1 MQIKQTKKEHFLHHN
16 SDKNEPTDTETAMEK
31 ELQSELNTLGKMAIS
46 FSPKPLKPI
55 EIPEQKP
62 FSFNYM
68 SPALACSLA
77 LLLVFF
83 TYKIYTPSGG
93 GEIINLETVY
103 QEIETDEIF
112 MNEVNALVDEIAYS
126 DFYPETTAV
135 ESKYDF
141 SDDFIEVIVPI

>member
-1 MQIKQTKKEHFLHHN
+1 MQIKQNKKAHFLHPT
-16 SDKNEPTDTETAMEK
+16 SGKNELTGTDTAMEK
-31 ELQSELNTLGKMAIS
+31 ELQSELNTLGKMADS

-68 SPALACSLA
+68 SPVLACSLA

-83 TYKIYTPSGG
+83 TYKIYTPPGG
-93 GEIINLETVY
+93 GEIINLETLY

-112 MNEVNALVDEIAYS
+112 MNEVNALVEEVAFS
-126 DFYPETTAV
+126 DFYPETTAD

>member
-1 MQIKQTKKEHFLHHN
+1 MKIKQNKKDNFSNPASGKIEI
-16 SDKNEPTDTETAMEK
+16 SE
-31 ELQSELNTLGKMAIS
+31 ELQSELSTLSKMANN
-46 FSPKPLKPI
+46 FSPKPLNPI
-55 EIPEQKP
+55 EIPEQRP

-68 SPALACSLA
+68 TPVMACSLA

-83 TYKIYTPSGG
+83 TYKIYVPSGTNKLV
-93 GEIINLETVY
+93 NLETIY

-112 MNEVNALVDEIAYS
+112 MDEVNSLVEEIAYS
-126 DFYPETTAV
+126 DFYPETTTV